1 MKKDTPIII
10 RRQARRAENTAH
22 GGAWKVAFAD
32 FTLAMM
38 AFFMVMWIMQVSSTK
53 ERAEIAHYMR
63 THSIFDGS
71 PALFEPGNSPF
82 PVDLGG
88 SPSIIDHEASNR
100 LPPDNPSPGM
110 SEYLNVPNG
119 EFSPQAGKGDKL
131 NSLIEG
137 TFSTPSELGML
148 LKVFEE
154 VAKQQNAQS
163 NIVIDVVPSGLRV
176 IIRDDKEH
184 QMFERGEVHMT
195 PFFEDLLF
203 SLAQVFK
210 NVKNKIIVSGHSDA
224 TSFKGASYSNW
235 ELSGDRALQARQVMV
250 AGGMPEDRVA
260 QVAAFAANRLLN
272 EENKASSENRR
283 VELLI
288 LTPDAKD
295 KLDSLFSSTS
305 ENNAVK
311 SAAKEARENQ
321 PIGRLGGA
329 L

>member
-1 MKKDTPIII
+1 MKKDSPIII
-10 RRQARRAENTAH
+10 RRQTRRDDHTAH
-22 GGAWKVAFAD
+22 SGAWKVAFAD

-38 AFFMVMWIMQVSSTK
+38 AFFMVMWIMQVSSDK

-63 THSIFDGS
+63 THSVFDGS
-71 PALFEPGNSPF
+71 PALFEPSNSPF

-100 LPPDNPSPGM
+100 LPPDNPSPGI

-119 EFSPQAGKGDKL
+119 EESPQAGKGDKL

-148 LKVFEE
+148 FKVFED

-163 NIVIDVVPSGLRV
+163 NIVVDVVPSGLRV

-203 SLAQVFK
+203 SLAKVFK
-210 NVKNKIIVSGHSDA
+210 KVKNQLIISGHSDA
-224 TSFKGASYSNW
+224 TSFKGANYSNW

-250 AGGMPEDRVA
+250 AGGMPEERVA

-272 EENKASSENRR
+272 EENQGSSENRR

-288 LTPDAKD
+288 LTPDAKE
-295 KLDSLFSSTS
+295 KLDSLFSSS
-305 ENNAVK
+305 NENNAVK
-311 SAAKEARENQ
+311 QAAEEARDNQ
-321 PIGRLGGA
+321 PVGRLGGA